1 MSRLGSVL
9 FHSHSLSC
17 SQPAICLQW
26 LTTTILM
33 QTRSK
38 CLKRVIQCVAYLYQS
53 WMI

>member
-17 SQPAICLQW
+17 SQPAISLQW
-26 LTTTILM
+26 STTTIWM

-38 CLKRVIQCVAYLYQS
+38 SLERVLQALHICTNRG
-53 WMI
+53 